1 MAQLEDLPLK
11 GKTVLVRVDFNV
23 PLTESGKIS
32 DASRIDAALPTLRY
46 LKNLDC
52 KIVIMSHMGRP
63 KGVEPALSLAVC
75 AQALSEKMG
84 CPVKM
89 APDAIG
95 PEVVQMVKDL
105 KPGEILLLENLRFH
119 AAEEKPEKDPT
130 FAERLA
136 ALGDFY
142 VDDAFGCAHR
152 AHASIV
158 GVPALMKGRAAAGFL
173 LRKECEALGKLV
185 SNSEHPFLA
194 LIGGAKVSGK
204 LQVLKSLLNKVDVFA
219 IGGGMAFT
227 FLKAQGFAVGES
239 LVEDDLIEEAKQFIQ
254 ACQAKGAKLLL
265 PVDFVVNKEIKSSE
279 KPQVLTLQEGIPA
292 GWMGLDIGPS
302 TIQLFTKAMQ
312 GAKTIFWN
320 GPMGV
325 FESPLYAHGT
335 FALAEA
341 FTQSDAFTVAGG
353 GETVSALSQTAGKE
367 RISHLSTG
375 GGASLE
381 FIESGS
387 LPGVSVLTS

>member
-1 MAQLEDLPLK
+1 MVQLEDLPLK

-23 PLTESGKIS
+23 PLTEIGKIS
-32 DASRIDAALPTLRY
+32 DTSRIDAALPTLQY
-46 LKNLDC
+46 LKNLNC

-63 KGVEPALSLAVC
+63 KGVDPALSLAVC
-75 AQALSEKMG
+75 AQALSEKMS

-89 APDAIG
+89 APDSVG
-95 PEVVQMVKDL
+95 PEVVQMVKNL
-105 KPGEILLLENLRFH
+105 KPGEILLLENLRFYP
-119 AAEEKPEKDPT
+119 AEEKPEKDPA

-158 GVPALMKGRAAAGFL
+158 GVPALMKGRSAAGFL
-173 LRKECEALGKLV
+173 LRKECEALGRLV
-185 SNSEHPFLA
+185 SNPEHPFLA

-227 FLKAQGFAVGES
+227 FLKAQGFAVGAS
-239 LVEDDLIEEAKQFIQ
+239 LVEDDLIEEAKLFIQ

-265 PVDFVVNKEIKSSE
+265 PVDFLVGTSIQSAE
-279 KPQVLTLQEGIPA
+279 KPQLFTLREEIPA
-292 GWMGLDIGPS
+292 GLMGLDIGPS
-302 TIQLFTKAMQ
+302 TIQLFTEAMK

-325 FESPLYAHGT
+325 FESPLYAQGT

-341 FTQSDAFTVAGG
+341 FTKSNAFTVAGG
-353 GETVSALSQTAGKE
+353 GETVSALNQSVGRE

>member
-1 MAQLEDLPLK
+1 MEQLPLK

-23 PLTESGKIS
+23 PMAADGKIS
-32 DASRIDAALPTLRY
+32 DSSRIDAALPTLQY
-46 LKNLDC
+46 LKDLGC
-52 KIVIMSHMGRP
+52 KVVIMSHMGRP
-63 KGVEPALSLAVC
+63 KGIDPSLSLKVC

-84 CPVKM
+84 CSVKM

-95 PEVVQMVKDL
+95 PEVEKMVKEL
-105 KPGEILLLENLRFH
+105 KSGEILLLENLRFYK
-119 AAEEKPEKDPT
+119 AEEKPETDPS
-130 FAERLA
+130 FAAKLA

-158 GVPALMKGRAAAGFL
+158 GVPELMKGRSAAGFL
-173 LRKECEALGKLV
+173 LKKECDALGKLV
-185 SNSEHPFLA
+185 SQPNHPFLA

-204 LQVLKSLLNKVDVFA
+204 LQVLKSLLQKVDLFA

-227 FLKAQGFAVGES
+227 FLKAEGVQVGAS
-239 LVEDDLIEEAKQFIQ
+239 LVEDDLLEEAKLFMQ
-254 ACQAKGAKLLL
+254 ACKDKGAKLLL
-265 PVDFVVNKEIKSSE
+265 PVDFLIGKDPQSLE
-279 KPQVLTLQEGIPA
+279 KPQLVTLQEGIPE
-292 GWMGLDIGPS
+292 GRMGLDIGPA
-302 TIQLFTKAMQ
+302 TVDLFADAMKS
-312 GAKTIFWN
+312 AKTIFWN

-325 FESPLYAHGT
+325 FESPLYAQGT
-335 FALAEA
+335 FALAKT
-341 FTQSDAFTVAGG
+341 FTQSKAFTVAGG
-353 GETVSALSQTAGKE
+353 GETVSALSQTADKG

-387 LPGVSVLTS
+387 LPGVSVLTI